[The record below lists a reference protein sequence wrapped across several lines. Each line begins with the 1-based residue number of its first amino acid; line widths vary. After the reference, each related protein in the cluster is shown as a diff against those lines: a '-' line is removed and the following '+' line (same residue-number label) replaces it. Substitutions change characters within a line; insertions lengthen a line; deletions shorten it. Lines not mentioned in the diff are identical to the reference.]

1 MDITEIKLDKLT
13 GKSLEELVKSN
24 HRELGEL
31 FINLMQRQFTISDSM
46 VEHRTILHWE
56 KEQIIVIDN
65 NQRKGWRR
73 FSFFDYVWIKIISE
87 LRAFGVSLPT
97 IRSVKEELFSPA
109 EGGLM
114 VMINSEQH
122 STTRKQFEEDNPGL
136 LDEAEKLF
144 SEESTNEENQITWFH
159 FLILSIIYDREPT
172 FLLFFSDGHYSVS
185 FLKPPKLEKKI
196 EHLLETIETKNT
208 LLINIT
214 KIIDNFFLGEK
225 FTGNTYYDLSPLSR
239 KEKEI
244 IEIIRSGGIKS
255 VHINLK
261 DGEEYYV
268 EILRKKPATNVLDE
282 IQNIIAKNKF
292 SRITLDTENGRVA
305 YINET
310 EKRIIK

>member
-1 MDITEIKLDKLT
+1 MDISQIKLDKLT
-13 GKSLEELVKSN
+13 GKSLEDLMKSN
-24 HRELGEL
+24 HTELGEL
-31 FINLMQRQFTISDSM
+31 FINLMQKQFTISDSM

-56 KEQIIVIDN
+56 KEQIIDIDN

-73 FSFFDYVWIKIISE
+73 FSFFDYIWIKIVTE

-122 STTRKQFEEDNPGL
+122 STTRKQFEEDNPGF

-172 FLLFFSDGHYSVS
+172 LLLFFSDGHYSVS

-214 KIIDNFFLGEK
+214 KIIDNFFIEEK
-225 FTGNTYYDLSPLSR
+225 FTGNTYYNLSPLSR

-244 IEIIRSGGIKS
+244 VDIIRAGGVNNINIELKSGK
-255 VHINLK
+255 
-261 DGEEYYV
+261 EFYV
-268 EILRKKPATNVLDE
+268 EILRKRPAANVIDQIE
-282 IQNIIAKNKF
+282 RIIAKNKYT
-292 SRITLDTENGRVA
+292 RITLDTEKGKVA
-305 YINET
+305 YINEI